1 MSEDSLLAKSRAA
14 AVTAQERRTDARYP
28 FSATA
33 EAVHLQA
40 DTRLN
45 GRISDLSRGGCYVD
59 TINPFPVGAD
69 VKIRIV
75 QGSMSFLADGRVTYA
90 ASGMGMG
97 LAFTKIEPERMQVL
111 EQWLK
116 ELRGESSREA
126 TALEEDA
133 VAHNDTAP
141 GNEPKY
147 VLNELILTLI
157 RKRVL
162 SENEGNVL
170 LKRLM
175 H

>member
-1 MSEDSLLAKSRAA
+1 L
-14 AVTAQERRTDARYP
+14 
-28 FSATA
+28 
-33 EAVHLQA
+33 
-40 DTRLN
+40 
-45 GRISDLSRGGCYVD
+45 
-59 TINPFPVGAD
+59 GAD

-75 QGSMSFLADGRVTYA
+75 KGTTAFLADGRVTYV

-116 ELRGESSREA
+116 EARGESSREA
-126 TALEEDA
+126 TALEEDVVVHTDA
-133 VAHNDTAP
+133 AS
-141 GNEPKY
+141 GSEPKY

-162 SENEGNVL
+162 SESEGNVL